1 MGSGRLP
8 GLASAAVPIEIDPVF
23 DEMVDTRRSLH
34 RRPELAF
41 EEFETTELIKGR
53 LRSLGMEE
61 RRIPGP
67 TGAVFRLTGSR
78 PGRPVLLRA
87 DIDGLPVTEEAD
99 VPFAS
104 RTEGR
109 MHACGH
115 DAHVATL
122 LGAARALAARAEDLP
137 GTYTFLFQPAEESLG
152 GARQMIDAGVLDD
165 LQGAAVVG
173 HHVASVVPTGILG
186 VRPGIAMAEVHSFM
200 VRIKGPGGHGA
211 TLGPIGDV
219 VGSLGEAIT
228 RLERAVEGLTYEN
241 VDCVCSAGL
250 ASAGS
255 AANVVPVSALL
266 RGTLRTFT
274 EDQRRQGLERLDSM
288 CAALAEER
296 GVDIQFEV
304 VESAPAVVNDAAVTA
319 VVREVAEATAGAT
332 VVTMPPITPSDDVS
346 LFLQRLPGCYFL
358 VGAGLPDGSSGAHH
372 SPTFAIDEEAMR
384 IAAGVTANAAVALAG
399 DVEGVQDR

>member
-1 MGSGRLP
+1 M
-8 GLASAAVPIEIDPVF
+8 PIDIDRVF

-61 RRIPGP
+61 RPFAGP
-67 TGAVFRLTGSR
+67 TGAVFRLTGGS
-78 PGRPVLLRA
+78 PGRAVLLRA
-87 DIDGLPVTEEAD
+87 DIDGLPVAEEAD

-104 RTEGR
+104 TTEGR

-122 LGAARALAARAEDLP
+122 LGVARALSERAEDLQ

-152 GARQMIDAGVLDD
+152 GARRMIEDGVLDD
-165 LQGAAVVG
+165 LEGAAVVG
-173 HHVASVVPTGILG
+173 HHIASVVPTGIVG
-186 VRPGIAMAEVHSFM
+186 IRPGIAMAEVHSFM
-200 VRIKGPGGHGA
+200 VRLTGPGGHGA
-211 TLGPIGDV
+211 TLGRTGDV
-219 VGSLGEAIT
+219 VASLGEAIT
-228 RLERAVEGLTYEN
+228 RLERAVAGLTYED
-241 VDCVCSAGL
+241 VDCVCTAGF
-250 ASAGS
+250 ASAGT
-255 AANVVPVSALL
+255 AANVVPVHALL

-274 EDQRRQGLERLDSM
+274 EDQRRQGLERLESM
-288 CAALAEER
+288 CDELAGER
-296 GVDIQFEV
+296 GVEVQFEV
-304 VESAPAVVNDAAVTA
+304 VESAPAVVNDPAVTA
-319 VVREVAEATAGAT
+319 VVRQVAEATSSAT

-358 VGAGLPDGSSGAHH
+358 VGGGRADGTSGAHH

-384 IAAGVTANAAVALAG
+384 IAAGIMADSAVALAFEAG
-399 DVEGVQDR
+399 

>member
-1 MGSGRLP
+1 MGGRGLP
-8 GLASAAVPIEIDPVF
+8 RLASATVPIEIDPVF
-23 DEMVDTRRSLH
+23 DEMVDTRRWLH
-34 RRPELAF
+34 QRPELAF
-41 EEFETTELIKGR
+41 EEFETTELIRAR

-61 RRIPGP
+61 RPLTGP

-104 RTEGR
+104 TTEGR

-115 DAHVATL
+115 DAHVASL
-122 LGAARALAARAEDLP
+122 LGAARALSARAEDLP
-137 GTYTFLFQPAEESLG
+137 GTYTFLFQPAEENLG

-165 LQGAAVVG
+165 LSGAAVVG
-173 HHVASVVPTGILG
+173 HHIASVVPAGVLG

-211 TLGPIGDV
+211 TLGRTGDV
-219 VGSLGEAIT
+219 VGSLGDAIT
-228 RLERAVEGLTYEN
+228 RLERAVDGLAYED
-241 VDCVCSAGL
+241 VACVCSAGL

-255 AANVVPVSALL
+255 APNVVPVRAVL

-274 EDQRRQGLERLDSM
+274 EDQRRQGLERLGSM

-296 GVDIQFEV
+296 GVDVQFEV
-304 VESAPAVVNDAAVTA
+304 VESAPAVVNDPEVTA
-319 VVREVAEATAGAT
+319 VVRGVAEATPGAT
-332 VVTMPPITPSDDVS
+332 VITIPPITPSDDVS

-358 VGAGLPDGSSGAHH
+358 VGAGRSDGTSGAHH

-384 IAAGVTANAAVALAG
+384 IAAGVTANAALALAG
-399 DVEGVQDR
+399 DVEGAQGR